1 MKPLVVDLESYYDS
15 RLSVQEMCLQRYW
28 SESYVYLLSLVTESF
43 KWVGTPEELFR
54 DPIAMGH
61 LLDPQFDLWAVNS
74 NFDQTGTET
83 FFPAVTG
90 RRWQCVSDFA
100 VSHQR
105 PRNLAELHEILTGE
119 KVSKRIR
126 GSMKGVHYSEIM
138 EFDRERIRDYN
149 ILDSQQALRDIKEL
163 IIQCGPMSAV
173 EEGVAE
179 HTRMISRRGMAFD
192 EEFIGKCREALYWV
206 RHNAAKEMPWVA
218 EGEKALAA
226 QAFNTFCCK
235 KGVAP
240 PANLQKDAAD
250 FTAWMEA
257 NPTLAPFLK
266 ARQRYELANRK
277 LSHIEKFLSR
287 TFEGTYYPDL
297 LYCGAPHT
305 RRWSSKGSSDGSE
318 GGDDTHSGFNLQNM
332 DREPLFGDI
341 LTDFFSPLPPQ
352 RDGKPIPGIFF
363 RNFIVPRPGKVFI
376 ILDFEQIEPR
386 CLAWIVGNEAFL
398 QKIRDGYGVYE
409 AFARTSLGWSGGP
422 LKTEDAVLYK
432 TAKAQCL
439 VGETLVLTE
448 RRGYR
453 HITDIYIDDR
463 VWDGSKWVNHDGVI
477 CRGSQKTIGACGERG
492 TSDHI
497 IYTPFGR
504 QSLGTLPTGSRSCQF
519 QRRCVPRANWSDLG
533 QLATIVAKDTAE
545 VGLSICFL
553 CMRTL
558 SKATVGFFGKLKKG
572 SHESVLRLW
581 KPGCQ
586 ANTTGP
592 RMGESSEPARESPS
606 RQVAGDNIEVLRP
619 SLPRLQGL
627 RRAGDSSSPGVSR
640 RAAFLRIL
648 CRTPRS
654 VNRTIDRPGREQ
666 RGLCPRELEILDSS
680 RTEPKH

>member
-1 MKPLVVDLESYYDS
+1 MKPLVLDLESYYDS
-15 RLSVQEMCLQRYW
+15 RISVQEMCLQRYW
-28 SESYVYLLSLVTESF
+28 SESYVYLLSMVTAAF

-83 FFPAVTG
+83 FFPEVAG

-149 ILDSQQALRDIKEL
+149 LLDSQQALQDIGEL
-163 IIQCGPMSAV
+163 TRQCGPMSPV
-173 EEGVAE
+173 EEAVAE

-287 TFEGTYYPDL
+287 TFEGVYYPDL

-352 RDGKPIPGIFF
+352 RDGKPMPGIFF

-386 CLAWIVGNEAFL
+386 CLAWLVGNETFL
-398 QKIRDGYGVYE
+398 QKIREGYGVYE
-409 AFARTSLGWSGGP
+409 AFARAFLNWMEGV
-422 LKTEDAVLYK
+422 LKKENPELYK
-432 TAKAQCL
+432 LAKAEVLGLGYGCGYKKFPL
-439 VGETLVLTE
+439 VAWKMAQLKISLE
-448 RRGYR
+448 RSQDTVFSYR
-453 HITDIYIDDR
+453 RDNP
-463 VWDGSKWVNHDGVI
+463 K
-477 CRGSQKTIGACGERG
+477 
-492 TSDHI
+492 
-497 IYTPFGR
+497 
-504 QSLGTLPTGSRSCQF
+504 
-519 QRRCVPRANWSDLG
+519 
-533 QLATIVAKDTAE
+533 
-545 VGLSICFL
+545 
-553 CMRTL
+553 
-558 SKATVGFFGKLKKG
+558 TVGFWGDMQRAVEEAAHGDGLLNIQMPNGEIMWRFKVQQYIKNNLDGSQRYAFAGAKILG
-572 SHESVLRLW
+572 SHDPKNLQDIYGAKIVENITQRMARDLLAEAVINLEAAGIPVCFHAHDEVIVEVDEADKADALLEAR
-581 KPGCQ
+581 Q
-586 ANTTGP
+586 IMQTTPEWATGLP
-592 RMGESSEPARESPS
+592 IGASGGIFS
-606 RQVAGDNIEVLRP
+606 RYTKD
-619 SLPRLQGL
+619 
-627 RRAGDSSSPGVSR
+627 
-640 RAAFLRIL
+640 
-648 CRTPRS
+648 
-654 VNRTIDRPGREQ
+654 
-666 RGLCPRELEILDSS
+666 
-680 RTEPKH
+680 